1 MINLN
6 GQLLAPDN
14 ASLSITNR
22 GFAYG
27 DAVFETIRVI
37 NGKIITSD

>member
-1 MINLN
+1 MINLDGN
-6 GQLLAPDN
+6 LVEEN
-14 ASLSITNR
+14 KASLSVTNR

-37 NGKIITSD
+37 ISD